1 MNQNLAQII
10 HRIDNLENRV
20 ETLEKTSFGTGAVKK
35 SKKTKGPPS
44 TKDINFSLNERAFV
58 KRYASNKS
66 GPRKFTILLA
76 YLAHGNVDENV
87 GFGEIEKCW
96 NKMSAKNLLGKF
108 NRFYPNEAKTRGWVD
123 SKKHGSYNLTNE
135 WKNVL

>member
-20 ETLEKTSFGTGAVKK
+20 GTLEKTTFGTVAARK

-58 KRYASNKS
+58 KRYAFNKS

-76 YLAHGNVDENV
+76 YLAHGNVDEHV
-87 GFGEIEKCW
+87 ELGKVEKCW
-96 NKMSAKNLLGKF
+96 NKMSAKDLLGKF

-123 SKKHGSYNLTNE
+123 SQKHGSYNLTKE
-135 WKNVL
+135 WQAAL